1 MGLLMT
7 MELLRTMDML
17 RLMDVLQMNGD
28 WLFTLSSFLGGGAL
42 GGWISA
48 VVNRK
53 ENRRIKRS
61 EALQS
66 EATAKKEDASAATEM
81 MGLLE
86 RTVAH
91 MERMN
96 DYNKTNA
103 ESLLL
108 MVRERDELNS
118 RLKRDLEL
126 LQLQRT
132 EDHRRITGLEKTVER
147 ELNWRRDGDL
157 HYCAREECERR
168 MPPLGTFRR

>member
-1 MGLLMT
+1 
-7 MELLRTMDML
+7 
-17 RLMDVLQMNGD
+17 
-28 WLFTLSSFLGGGAL
+28 
-42 GGWISA
+42 
-48 VVNRK
+48 
-53 ENRRIKRS
+53 
-61 EALQS
+61 
-66 EATAKKEDASAATEM
+66 M

-96 DYNKTNA
+96 DYNKSNA

-118 RLKRDLEL
+118 RLKKDLEL

-132 EDHRRITGLEKTVER
+132 EDHRRITGLEKTVKR

-157 HYCAREECERR
+157 HYCAREDCEQRI
-168 MPPLGTFRR
+168 PPMGTFKR

>member
-1 MGLLMT
+1 MLMT

>member
-1 MGLLMT
+1 
-7 MELLRTMDML
+7 MDL
-17 RLMDVLQMNGD
+17 LQMEGD
-28 WLFTLSSFLGGGAL
+28 WLFSLSSFLGGGAL
-42 GGWISA
+42 GGLVSA
-48 VVNRK
+48 VINRK

-61 EALQS
+61 EAAQH
-66 EATAKKEDASAATEM
+66 EASALREDASAAGEM

-108 MVRERDELNS
+108 MVRERDQRND
-118 RLKRDLEL
+118 RLKKDLEL
-126 LQLQRT
+126 LHLQRS

-147 ELNWRRDGDL
+147 ELSWRRDGDR
-157 HYCAREECERR
+157 HYCAVEECERR
-168 MPPLGTFRR
+168 VPPMGAFKR

>member
-1 MGLLMT
+1 MNLLQI
-7 MELLRTMDML
+7 E
-17 RLMDVLQMNGD
+17 GD
-28 WLFTLSSFLGGGAL
+28 WLFSLSSFLGGGAL
-42 GGWISA
+42 GGMVSA
-48 VVNRK
+48 VINRK

-61 EALQS
+61 EAVQH
-66 EATAKKEDASAATEM
+66 EAAAKKEDASAAAEM

-108 MVRERDELNS
+108 MVRERDELNN
-118 RLKRDLEL
+118 RLKKDLEL
-126 LQLQRT
+126 LHLQRS

-147 ELNWRRDGDL
+147 ELSWRRDGDR
-157 HYCAREECERR
+157 HYCAVEECERR
-168 MPPLGTFRR
+168 MPPMGAFKR

>member
-1 MGLLMT
+1 MT
-7 MELLRTMDML
+7 MDLLRIMDMN
-17 RLMDVLQMNGD
+17 RMMDLLQMNGD
-28 WLFTLSSFLGGGAL
+28 WLFSLSSFVGGGAL

-96 DYNKTNA
+96 DYNKSNA

-118 RLKRDLEL
+118 RLKKDLEL

-132 EDHRRITGLEKTVER
+132 EDHRRITGLEKTVKR

-157 HYCAREECERR
+157 HYCAREDCEQRI
-168 MPPLGTFRR
+168 PPMGTFKR